1 MRAHATPRVS
11 MAVPVYNGERYLGEA
26 LDSLLAQT
34 YHDFEL
40 IICDNA
46 STDGTGEIARS
57 YASMD
62 ERVRYVRNERN
73 LGLAGNV
80 KRAFQLSSGEYF
92 RWHAA
97 DDVCAPQFL
106 ARCVAVLDRHPAVVL
121 AYPRTKLID
130 ADGRVTAAYDD
141 GLHLQAARPSV
152 RFQQLLERVGYVNAQ
167 FGLLRAEVLRR
178 TGLLGSYPAADVV
191 FVAQLSLHGTFW
203 EVPSFLFYRRF
214 HPGAASRMDRAQLRV
229 VWDPTSGRRSGSR
242 SSCAPVA
249 SSRGGRSGIATSSP
263 VRCGPRCDSSR
274 RPRFPRRDTPLRS
287 WPLGV
292 LSRQRRLP
300 APRRRDHRR
309 GAGRALH
316 AQEERR
322 VVSTAR
328 GAVLPSG
335 GRNRTVRARVRR
347 LLRQAAPQVRA
358 DPRDLSRGRPQRLHL
373 LPHGGARVAEGKAL
387 HRPRHPSCAGR

>member
-1 MRAHATPRVS
+1 MTAHATPRVS

-141 GLHLQAARPSV
+141 GLHLQAAR
-152 RFQQLLERVGYVNAQ
+152 
-167 FGLLRAEVLRR
+167 
-178 TGLLGSYPAADVV
+178 
-191 FVAQLSLHGTFW
+191 
-203 EVPSFLFYRRF
+203 
-214 HPGAASRMDRAQLRV
+214 
-229 VWDPTSGRRSGSR
+229 RS
-242 SSCAPVA
+242 
-249 SSRGGRSGIATSSP
+249 
-263 VRCGPRCDSSR
+263 
-274 RPRFPRRDTPLRS
+274 
-287 WPLGV
+287 
-292 LSRQRRLP
+292 
-300 APRRRDHRR
+300 
-309 GAGRALH
+309 
-316 AQEERR
+316 EERR
-322 VVSTAR
+322 VGKECR
-328 GAVLPSG
+328 
-335 GRNRTVRARVRR
+335 
-347 LLRQAAPQVRA
+347 
-358 DPRDLSRGRPQRLHL
+358 SRWSPYH
-373 LPHGGARVAEGKAL
+373 
-387 HRPRHPSCAGR
+387 

>member
-121 AYPRTKLID
+121 AYPRTKLLD

-203 EVPSFLFYRRF
+203 ERSEEHTSELQ
-214 HPGAASRMDRAQLRV
+214 SLRHLV
-229 VWDPTSGRRSGSR
+229 
-242 SSCAPVA
+242 C
-249 SSRGGRSGIATSSP
+249 
-263 VRCGPRCDSSR
+263 
-274 RPRFPRRDTPLRS
+274 
-287 WPLGV
+287 
-292 LSRQRRLP
+292 
-300 APRRRDHRR
+300 
-309 GAGRALH
+309 
-316 AQEERR
+316 
-322 VVSTAR
+322 
-328 GAVLPSG
+328 
-335 GRNRTVRARVRR
+335 R
-347 LLRQAAPQVRA
+347 LL
-358 DPRDLSRGRPQRLHL
+358 L
-373 LPHGGARVAEGKAL
+373 EKKKKI
-387 HRPRHPSCAGR
+387 

>member
-1 MRAHATPRVS
+1 MRAQATPRVS

-130 ADGRVTAAYDD
+130 ADGRVTAASDD

-229 VWDPTSGRRSGSR
+229 VWDPTS
-242 SSCAPVA
+242 
-249 SSRGGRSGIATSSP
+249 
-263 VRCGPRCDSSR
+263 
-274 RPRFPRRDTPLRS
+274 
-287 WPLGV
+287 
-292 LSRQRRLP
+292 
-300 APRRRDHRR
+300 RRRVHLPEWRYLLELAR
-309 GAGRALH
+309 AIAWAPIGFAEQLRAGRFLA
-316 AQEERR
+316 RR
-322 VVSTAR
+322 AIW
-328 GAVLPSG
+328 
-335 GRNRTVRARVRR
+335 NRAVRARVRR

-387 HRPRHPSCAGR
+387 HRPRHPSCAGRLRGGRAVRRASRVTRGERVFP